1 MNSFTYSI
9 INSFVSISMLFSSI
23 INNYYYLSF
32 WLILNIINHNYTS
45 HSYQIHYLF
54 ILIFSLSPFLLKI
67 PFSTKTVQ
75 SSHTIILIIQN
86 IDCTHDT
93 TCITPQQP
101 IKSPFHSCW
110 EILSINFFPYFLSLF
125 LSLVCFFSMTERK
138 QLAIRNYEVIDDINL
153 NEVRLI
159 QVPHLKDHVKFTEDS
174 ENKIENIRK
183 LAGPRMHQLISPFSN
198 HSLTLFFIDVLYNDY
213 QTDHSCILAD
223 IVRKPSIFPL
233 LSPFYSLDDK
243 PYITAYVRGG
253 PRPYLWFDSSKV
265 NAVIV
270 TCGGLCP
277 GLNNVIRE
285 ITSSLY
291 ISLISVHWG

>member
-1 MNSFTYSI
+1 
-9 INSFVSISMLFSSI
+9 
-23 INNYYYLSF
+23 
-32 WLILNIINHNYTS
+32 
-45 HSYQIHYLF
+45 
-54 ILIFSLSPFLLKI
+54 
-67 PFSTKTVQ
+67 
-75 SSHTIILIIQN
+75 
-86 IDCTHDT
+86 
-93 TCITPQQP
+93 
-101 IKSPFHSCW
+101 
-110 EILSINFFPYFLSLF
+110 
-125 LSLVCFFSMTERK
+125 MTERK

-174 ENKIENIRK
+174 ENKIEYIRK
-183 LAGPRMHQLISPFSN
+183 LAGPRMHQLISLFSI

-223 IVRKPSIFPL
+223 IVRKPSIFLL

-291 ISLISVHWG
+291 ISLISVH